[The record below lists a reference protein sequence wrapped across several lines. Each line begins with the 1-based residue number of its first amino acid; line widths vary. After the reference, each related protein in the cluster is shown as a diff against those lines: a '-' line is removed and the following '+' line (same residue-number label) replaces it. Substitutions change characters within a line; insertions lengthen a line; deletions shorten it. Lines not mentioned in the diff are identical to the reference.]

1 MAHPWH
7 FFWLLLLHCS
17 VALFV
22 AEGNQS
28 TSSSSSVS
36 STSCANCF
44 SEFAQSK
51 RHWKRYAE
59 DATFRGNPKTREE
72 VWHQNFNTA
81 SSLFDQ
87 TPSLILLL
95 NKIIATYLGD
105 CVPVVL
111 YDSYVMNSDSVLLQ
125 KLFANFPPTFM
136 HGRVNKE
143 YEVDDPNLV
152 LAKDFKCRH
161 YILFLSDVMLA
172 RKVLGAQIHSRVVL
186 VPRSTQWRLQEF
198 LSSPLSRDM
207 INLLIIG
214 ESYGASAF
222 KERPYVLYTHNLY
235 KDGLGTNEPVVL
247 TSWIKG
253 KLTRPHI
260 NLFPRKFKNGF
271 SGHRF
276 LVAAAN
282 QPPFVYKM

>member
-1 MAHPWH
+1 MAHPWC

-22 AEGNQS
+22 AEGNHS

-36 STSCANCF
+36 STSCPNCF

-95 NKIIATYLGD
+95 NKIIATYMGD

-111 YDSYVMNSDSVLLQ
+111 YDS
-125 KLFANFPPTFM
+125 
-136 HGRVNKE
+136 
-143 YEVDDPNLV
+143 
-152 LAKDFKCRH
+152 
-161 YILFLSDVMLA
+161 
-172 RKVLGAQIHSRVVL
+172 
-186 VPRSTQWRLQEF
+186 
-198 LSSPLSRDM
+198 
-207 INLLIIG
+207 
-214 ESYGASAF
+214 
-222 KERPYVLYTHNLY
+222 
-235 KDGLGTNEPVVL
+235 
-247 TSWIKG
+247 
-253 KLTRPHI
+253 
-260 NLFPRKFKNGF
+260 
-271 SGHRF
+271 
-276 LVAAAN
+276 
-282 QPPFVYKM
+282 